1 MSMQK
6 HANSGFTL
14 LEVMVVMV
22 IIGILAALIVPNV
35 MGRLDEAKT
44 TAAKTDLTSLANAL
58 KMYRLDNGR
67 YPSTEQGLQALKVR
81 PEIAPVPKN
90 WKTGGYL
97 DNLPRDPWGN
107 EYKYLQPGVHGEFD
121 VFTLGADG
129 APGGEGQDADIGNWS
144 ATPAQ

>member
-1 MSMQK
+1 MKMQK

-22 IIGILAALIVPNV
+22 IIGLLAALIVPNV
-35 MGRLDEAKT
+35 MSRVDDAKV
-44 TAAKTDLTSLANAL
+44 TAARSDISNLANAL

-67 YPSTEQGLQALKVR
+67 FPSTEQGLQALVKK
-81 PEIAPVPKN
+81 PETAPLPKN

-97 DNLPRDPWGN
+97 DALPRDPWGN
-107 EYKYLQPGVHGEFD
+107 AYNYLQPGVHGEID

-129 APGGEGQDADIGNWS
+129 APGGEGLDADIGNW
-144 ATPAQ
+144 AQPAP